1 MLEEKW
7 HITEIQIQVN
17 ISTNILQNNIKGKNT
32 TVFFVY
38 VFEFGEMVSF
48 SEHLI
53 SVPKPVTDLDR
64 SPSHKQESAGL
75 HSHLL
80 VKSKQVIVGK
90 NIWTHILKH
99 V

>member
-1 MLEEKW
+1 MAHNRNPDTSEHFHKHLAKQHQREEYNW
-7 HITEIQIQVN
+7 
-17 ISTNILQNNIKGKNT
+17 
-32 TVFFVY
+32 FFFLCY